1 MKKVLLMIIVITLI
15 VLSGCTSN
23 KEVINEIDYSQ
34 SMRDFVQ
41 GISEYSKDI
50 DPDFIIIPQN
60 GHELIT
66 INGEGTGIPDMD
78 YLNAIDGIGRED
90 LFYGYNEGD
99 EATPASEQEYMEEY
113 MNIAESNG
121 IEVLVTDYCF
131 TQSYMDNSYS
141 ENSNRNYI
149 SFAAD
154 HRELDDIPEYPLTPF
169 LVSNSNIN
177 SLSEA
182 KNFLYLL
189 NTDTYNTKEDYISA
203 IQNTNYEVIITDLFF
218 FDDYELS
225 ESDIESLKVKSNGG
239 TRLVIA
245 YMSIGEAED
254 YRYYWNED
262 WKDNSPSWLAE
273 ENSNWPGNYK
283 VKYWD
288 KTWQNL
294 IYGNNDSYLKKILDT
309 GFNGVYLDIID
320 AYEYF
325 E

>member
-189 NTDTYNTKEDYISA
+189 NTDTYNTKEDYIS
-203 IQNTNYEVIITDLFF
+203 V
-218 FDDYELS
+218 
-225 ESDIESLKVKSNGG
+225 
-239 TRLVIA
+239 
-245 YMSIGEAED
+245 
-254 YRYYWNED
+254 
-262 WKDNSPSWLAE
+262 
-273 ENSNWPGNYK
+273 
-283 VKYWD
+283 
-288 KTWQNL
+288 
-294 IYGNNDSYLKKILDT
+294 
-309 GFNGVYLDIID
+309 
-320 AYEYF
+320 
-325 E
+325 